1 MVIRGRDWLVTI
13 DRPFNGRFKQ
23 VGLKGAVH
31 RGEAGRGWDGRGLR
45 VDALSNV
52 IYSLERGRHGLNKRM
67 CRVGREK
74 SRIRREEEKEGR
86 KKSEEGVGKSDKVG
100 DNQFRDE
107 AFIIRD
113 DSSMQGYARR
123 ARAIIGPV
131 LTPLS
136 SSLVD
141 VSCILID
148 VLSQDMQNFINSSN

>member
-1 MVIRGRDWLVTI
+1 MVIRRRDWLVTI
-13 DRPFNGRFKQ
+13 DRPFNGRFRQ
-23 VGLKGAVH
+23 VGLEGAVH

-67 CRVGREK
+67 CRVGRGN
-74 SRIRREEEKEGR
+74 SQIRREEKEGR